1 MRFLRQVVGNMAKR
15 QWYRNFR
22 RVAANSVLKEEGNE
36 RLRAYIDKSQTTV
49 MDWVLLIPIYKVC
62 DREVGYEGGG
72 RRRDPWW
79 QQTAA
84 RKQLRVTLE
93 EILVAARTQQPEFR
107 RCGEGGEWAEV
118 AESEP
123 GSEEFWYSRV

>member
-79 QQTAA
+79 QQTSA

-93 EILVAARTQQPEFR
+93 EILVRQGRNNRNPEGVVR
-107 RCGEGGEWAEV
+107 AGNGRK
-118 AESEP
+118 
-123 GSEEFWYSRV
+123 